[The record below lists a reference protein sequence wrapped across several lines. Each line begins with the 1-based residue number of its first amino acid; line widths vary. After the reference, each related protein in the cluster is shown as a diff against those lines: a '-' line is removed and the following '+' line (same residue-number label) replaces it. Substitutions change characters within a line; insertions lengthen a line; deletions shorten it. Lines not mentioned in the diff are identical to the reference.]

1 MKIVIVG
8 TGYVGLVSGVCLAA
22 LGHRVICV
30 DTSPEKI
37 AGLRAGRVPIYEPG
51 LQQLMA
57 QNALAG
63 RLTFETA
70 IGKAAQDA
78 DVLMVAVGTPMREHD
93 GQADLSHV
101 MTAVDDI
108 AQALT
113 GYAVIVTKSTVPV
126 GTSRL
131 IQERVRAARPDAAF
145 DVASN
150 PEFLR
155 EGSAIDDF
163 MHPDRVVV
171 GSSAARAATVMAEL
185 YEPLRLHNVPIVN
198 TGLESAELIKY
209 ASNGFLATKISFI
222 NELAGLCERIGA
234 DVRDVSLGMGL
245 DSRIGAAFLKA
256 GPGYGGSCFP
266 KDTRALARIGQENG
280 MTMHLT
286 EAVIRVNDIV
296 KERMIA
302 KIRRATGGSVVGKTI
317 AVLGVTFK
325 PDTDDMRDAPSLTIL
340 PALIGAGA
348 ALRAVDP
355 QGCGQGEALLPGVIW
370 LSSAY
375 EAAFGAD
382 VLVVM
387 TDWDDFAELD
397 LERLAGVMH
406 HPRMVDMRNLFT
418 PEHAR
423 IAGFDLYDAIGRTAQ
438 WTVLDANTAPSLLPS
453 TAMSVLAAPTGLG
466 LNGGR
471 SVRRETAS
479 PDYAI

>member
-1 MKIVIVG
+1 MKVVIVG
-8 TGYVGLVSGVCLAA
+8 TGYVGLVSGVCLAE
-22 LGHRVICV
+22 LGHRVVCV

-51 LQQLMA
+51 LEQLMA
-57 QNALAG
+57 QNARAG
-63 RLTFETA
+63 RLSFDTE
-70 IGKAAQDA
+70 IGKAAQDT
-78 DVLMVAVGTPMREHD
+78 DVLVVAVGTPMREHD
-93 GQADLSHV
+93 GQADLSQV
-101 MTAVDDI
+101 MAAVDDI

-145 DVASN
+145 DVVSN

-185 YEPLRLHNVPIVN
+185 YEPLQLRNVPIVN

-222 NELAGLCERIGA
+222 NELAALCERIGA
-234 DVRDVSLGMGL
+234 DIRDVSLGMGL

-266 KDTRALARIGQENG
+266 KDTRALARMGQENG
-280 MTMHLT
+280 MTMQVT

-302 KIRRATGGSVVGKTI
+302 KIRRATGGSVAGKTI

-348 ALRAVDP
+348 IVRTVDP
-355 QGCGQGEALLPGVIW
+355 QGCSQGKALLPGVIW
-370 LSSAY
+370 LASAY
-375 EAAFGAD
+375 EAALGAD
-382 VLVVM
+382 ALVVM
-387 TDWDDFAELD
+387 TEWDDFAELD
-397 LERLAGVMH
+397 LQRLASVMR

-418 PEHAR
+418 PEHAQ
-423 IAGFDLYDAIGRTAQ
+423 IAGFNLYDAIGRTAQ
-438 WTVLDANTAPSLLPS
+438 WVVPDGNALPYLPASVAMPVLDAPPVS
-453 TAMSVLAAPTGLG
+453 G
-466 LNGGR
+466 LNGARAAHPG
-471 SVRRETAS
+471 TGS
-479 PDYAI
+479 PALAF